1 MRHLWLGVALSA
13 LAQFSAAA
21 EPLRKPG
28 DCPFLRP
35 MAKCPPMAVERGNEK
50 QAESAG

>member
-13 LAQFSAAA
+13 LAQFAAAA
-21 EPLRKPG
+21 EPPRKPG

-35 MAKCPPMAVERGNEK
+35 MAKCPPMAVERSGAE
-50 QAESAG
+50 QAETND

>member
-13 LAQFSAAA
+13 LAQFATAA
-21 EPLRKPG
+21 EPPRRPG

-35 MAKCPPMAVERGNEK
+35 MAKCPPMAVEHSG
-50 QAESAG
+50 AERAVSNA